1 MLIIIIQPAESCQ
14 EYPVT
19 NYSIMLQN
27 DSTDAVRVVGP
38 FAPSGSGKVKI
49 QLSNAYGIVEDA
61 QYNFSIMAANRI
73 GIITSNKT
81 ECCELQLTVAL
92 FANMTSEIVLFQL

>member
-14 EYPVT
+14 KHPVT
-19 NYSIMLQN
+19 DYSVMLQN
-27 DSTDAVRVVGP
+27 DGTDAVRVLGP
-38 FAPSGSGKVKI
+38 FVPSVSGKIEI
-49 QLSNAYGIVEDA
+49 QLNNAYGIVEDA

-81 ECCELQLTVAL
+81 ECCELQLTIAL
-92 FANMTSEIVLFQL
+92 LTSMTSKIALFQL